1 MMKTG
6 QQNIDQIG
14 QFLVGVEFKGT
25 MCGHLRS
32 AELKCE
38 PVGYCQ
44 VITKLLPSTNQQ
56 FRIVMIISHDMYV
69 FYLSCGRISA
79 YSGVHGTSEELI
91 TPESLTRRYGSLT
104 SYCIIRMYPR

>member
-44 VITKLLPSTNQQ
+44 VITKVIT
-56 FRIVMIISHDMYV
+56 FHK
-69 FYLSCGRISA
+69 SA
-79 YSGVHGTSEELI
+79 I
-91 TPESLTRRYGSLT
+91 QNCNDNLT
-104 SYCIIRMYPR
+104 